1 MDQGIRGTIDRLENA
16 GLLRRITEEVDWRH
30 QVGDLTRQEVKKGK
44 NARALLFEAIKNYP
58 GSRILTNGCVSYQ
71 SIAASLGMEHSGN
84 KNRLINRIRERMG
97 HKFPPETVA
106 QGPICFK
113 SHIGKEIDLTRLPVP
128 WWSREDG
135 GRYIGTW
142 HLNITNDPDTGKR
155 NVGVYRMSIIDGNHT
170 TISVSRNSHLQ
181 KHFSIAENRGE
192 ALPMSVA
199 IGVSDPFVMA
209 AASALPAGVDEF
221 TVAGALMQE
230 PVRLVEGLTI
240 PVESPAD
247 AEIVLEGRIVPGAR
261 TPDGPFFDYCGIP
274 TTNPRAFIF
283 EVSAVRTR
291 ENPIFRGAA
300 IGIPGAED
308 LVLYSLL
315 ANINLYDF
323 HGSRLRRAVQ
333 GLFFRNG
340 WHRLVQAVGKLKGI
354 K

>member
-1 MDQGIRGTIDRLENA
+1 
-16 GLLRRITEEVDWRH
+16 
-30 QVGDLTRQEVKKGK
+30 
-44 NARALLFEAIKNYP
+44 
-58 GSRILTNGCVSYQ
+58 
-71 SIAASLGMEHSGN
+71 
-84 KNRLINRIRERMG
+84 MG
-97 HKFPPETVA
+97 
-106 QGPICFK
+106 
-113 SHIGKEIDLTRLPVP
+113 LPVP
-128 WWSREDG
+128 WWSRADG

-209 AASALPAGVDEF
+209 AASALPVGVDEF

-283 EVSAVRTR
+283 EVSAIRMR
-291 ENPIFRGAA
+291 ENPVFRGAA

-308 LVLYSLL
+308 LMLYSLL
-315 ANINLYDF
+315 ANLELYNF
-323 HGSRLRRAVQ
+323 HGSRVRHAVQ
-333 GLFFRNG
+333 GFLFRNG
-340 WHRLVQAVGKLKGI
+340 WHRLVQLSGR
-354 K
+354 